1 MDSPTI
7 DYLKI
12 KSKQALKSTFSDHP
26 CQGTPVGRPKSN
38 TQLDKAL
45 EEINH
50 LKGLLNQSKDHL
62 VTCEIQNMKIN
73 ALENQRLHLE
83 DRVGSLRQQAS
94 ALISTPSR
102 PSCHFQFIL
111 SMQTP
116 KTPGKMLSNMTST
129 LAGDSGD
136 ETIVPM
142 INQNTELQQQV

>member
-102 PSCHFQFIL
+102 PSCHFQFISVCKHQRL
-111 SMQTP
+111 Q
-116 KTPGKMLSNMTST
+116 MTST